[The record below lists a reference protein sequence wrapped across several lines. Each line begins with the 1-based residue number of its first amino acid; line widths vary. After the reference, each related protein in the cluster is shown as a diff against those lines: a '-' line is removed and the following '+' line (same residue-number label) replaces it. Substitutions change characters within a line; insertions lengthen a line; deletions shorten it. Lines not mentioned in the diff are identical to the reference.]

1 MLINLSNHPSN
12 KWLEPQQSAAQHY
25 GNIHDIAFPPI
36 DPAAD
41 SQSVSELAAD
51 YVEQCLELLS
61 QEAHAKEKQHAIH
74 IMGEMTFVY
83 SFVSQA
89 QAKELRCIAST
100 TIRDVTE
107 RDGVKEVRF
116 HFMRFR
122 EYPPLLFR

>member
-12 KWLEPQQSAAQHY
+12 TWLEPQQSAAQHY
-25 GNIHDIAFPPI
+25 GNIQDIAFPPI

-41 SQSVSELAAD
+41 SQSVAELAAD

-61 QEAHAKEKQHAIH
+61 QEANANEKQHAIH

-83 SFVSQA
+83 SFVAQA
-89 QAKELRCIAST
+89 QTKKLRCIAST

-116 HFMRFR
+116 NFVQFR
-122 EYPPLLFR
+122 EYRQLMF

>member
-1 MLINLSNHPSN
+1 MLINLSNHPSET
-12 KWLEPQQSAAQHY
+12 WLEPQKSAAQAY
-25 GNIHDIAFPPI
+25 GTIHDLAFPHI

-41 SQSVSELAAD
+41 SQNVAELAAD
-51 YVEQCLELLS
+51 YLERCLELLS
-61 QEAHAKEKQHAIH
+61 QTTKPSEHAIH
-74 IMGEMTFVY
+74 VMGEMTFVY
-83 SFVSQA
+83 SFVAQA

-122 EYPPLLFR
+122 EYPLLLVR